1 MSPRNYGVEAGVA
14 SSFVDHEICAAC
26 GFDGARYDDVALLEG
41 LRTMGSSWR
50 TLVALCGDELRV
62 RPEPEVWSA
71 IEYAAHS
78 RDVTAL
84 HVFGVEQALTADEPI
99 FPAIDGE
106 ELIQSAAASYLEAD
120 PQRVVNELE
129 GEAICLARLADDAG
143 AQAWARGLTIGG
155 SRMDVRR
162 LLEHAL
168 HDSLHHLI
176 DVERGVSVVQARRDA
191 PSQES

>member
-1 MSPRNYGVEAGVA
+1 
-14 SSFVDHEICAAC
+14 VDHEACAAC
-26 GFDGARYDDVALLEG
+26 GFDGASYDDRSLLAA
-41 LRTMGSSWR
+41 LRTLGQSWR
-50 TLVALCGDELRV
+50 TLMNACGRSLRV

-84 HVFGVEQALTADEPI
+84 HAFGVEQALTTEEPI

-106 ELIQSAAASYLEAD
+106 DLIQSAAASYRHAN
-120 PQRVVNELE
+120 PVQVVDGLE
-129 GEAICLARLADDAG
+129 GEATRMARLAGDAG
-143 AQAWARGLTIGG
+143 TQVWSRGLTIGG

-168 HDSLHHLI
+168 HDSVHHLD
-176 DVERGVSVVQARRDA
+176 DVKRGLSMIQAG
-191 PSQES
+191 